1 MKFVLP
7 DFIVWV
13 KYRFYIKKKKVT
25 ALTLFCSKAYIVTFK
40 AFKWTDSRGKGVINN

>member
-13 KYRFYIKKKKVT
+13 KYRFYIIKKKKGD
-25 ALTLFCSKAYIVTFK
+25 SINIVLQQSLYS
-40 AFKWTDSRGKGVINN
+40 DI